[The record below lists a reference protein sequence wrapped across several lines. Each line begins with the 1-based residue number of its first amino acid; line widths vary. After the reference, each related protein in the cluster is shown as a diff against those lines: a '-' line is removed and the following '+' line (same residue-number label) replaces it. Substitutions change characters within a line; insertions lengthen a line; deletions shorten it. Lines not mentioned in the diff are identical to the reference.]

1 MMRTPVGLVLFG
13 SVMIMTACGDPMMTP
28 PPEELSIRM
37 IKAVPTFRADIDEI
51 IQRRGCSSSSCHS
64 RAPREAQA
72 GLWLNT
78 NPGGNY
84 SMLVNAD
91 AWSEPAYKRVLPGDA
106 DNSYLMIKLEGRQL
120 VGLQMP
126 RNATPL
132 DSIDITNIRNWINNG
147 APNN

>member
-1 MMRTPVGLVLFG
+1 MRNPASLVLFG
-13 SVMIMTACGDPMMTP
+13 SMMIMTACGPGPIP
-28 PPEELSIRM
+28 PPREDPIRM
-37 IKAVPTFRADIDEI
+37 IKAVPTFRADVDEV

-72 GLWLNT
+72 GLWLNA
-78 NPGGNY
+78 NPGNNY

-91 AWSEPAYKRVLPGDA
+91 AWSEPAFKRVLPYDA

-126 RNATPL
+126 RDAEPL
-132 DSIDITNIRNWINNG
+132 DSIDLTNIRNWINIG
-147 APNN
+147 ALNN